1 MPIPFLIGLALWT
14 AAFVSLGIVYES
26 HRSEKPAA
34 SHEAAAPV
42 APGAPNHTEAP

>member
-34 SHEAAAPV
+34 SQAAEV
-42 APGAPNHTEAP
+42 TAPGVPNHTEAP